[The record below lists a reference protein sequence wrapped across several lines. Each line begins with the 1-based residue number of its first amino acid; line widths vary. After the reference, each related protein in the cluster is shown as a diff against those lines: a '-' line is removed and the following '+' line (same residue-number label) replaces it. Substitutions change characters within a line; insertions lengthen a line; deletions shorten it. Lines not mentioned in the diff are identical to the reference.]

1 MTDWNRFHEIQALRE
16 SGHPAEALVEFK
28 TLRENATDA
37 TDRSAILLD
46 EALSYRDLG
55 QFDKEVEAASEA
67 LKLLPEESP
76 GRPYAEFSLAC
87 AHGDDGKFDLAAQE
101 LRAFLK
107 KHACFLNDDEQIQLR
122 HDVQRRLIAN
132 LIFLGHSVEPL
143 SIVNALKTESVSP
156 EERAELSYWEAEA
169 QRLLGRHDHA
179 LKLYQEAI
187 DGPLVRALAARA
199 HYYIGE
205 ILYDRGE
212 FPLALGEFKIAE
224 DLADPASPDK
234 DDFAKWVGHT
244 LRVVG

>member
-1 MTDWNRFHEIQALRE
+1 MGE
-16 SGHPAEALVEFK
+16 SLCHC
-28 TLRENATDA
+28 
-37 TDRSAILLD
+37 
-46 EALSYRDLG
+46 DLG

-224 DLADPASPDK
+224 NLADPASPDK
-234 DDFAKWVGHT
+234 DDFAKWVEHT